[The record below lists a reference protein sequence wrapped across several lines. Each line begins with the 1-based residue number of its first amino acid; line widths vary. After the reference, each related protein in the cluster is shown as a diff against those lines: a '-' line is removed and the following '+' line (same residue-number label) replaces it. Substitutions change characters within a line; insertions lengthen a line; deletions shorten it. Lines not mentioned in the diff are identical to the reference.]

1 MRRIGA
7 LLTAALVAWVT
18 GAALGS
24 SESVD
29 PAVAAP
35 VVSVKRA
42 PGATH
47 LPILGGRP
55 IFILVL
61 GSDARAGQ
69 VVSRER
75 SDSIHLVGINLKE
88 HRATILGF
96 PRDSWVSIP
105 GRGSARINSAM
116 VLGGPELA
124 VATVESITG
133 IQIDY
138 YALTSFWGLRR
149 MIDAVGGV
157 VVDVPYPM
165 SDYASG
171 AAFDAGPQRLTGA
184 EALAFARNR
193 KDTPTGDFSRS
204 QNQGRLMLGAL
215 AEFQKDFLKDP
226 AELLTWIGAGMRN
239 MDTDLPLAEILSLA
253 FTASRIPPSAV
264 NNVVVPGSVGLA
276 GSASVV
282 YISGAANSLYADMR
296 GDGLIT

>member
-1 MRRIGA
+1 MRRVGA
-7 LLTAALVAWVT
+7 LLTAAMVAWVA
-18 GAALGS
+18 GAAIGS
-24 SESVD
+24 SETVD

-42 PGATH
+42 PGASH
-47 LPILGGRP
+47 LPLLAGRP
-55 IFILVL
+55 VFILVL

-69 VVSRER
+69 VVSGAR
-75 SDSIHLVGINLKE
+75 SDSIHLIGINLKE
-88 HRATILGF
+88 RRATILGF

-105 GRGSARINSAM
+105 GRGSGRINNAM

-133 IQIDY
+133 IDIDY

-149 MIDAVGGV
+149 MIDGVGGV

-165 SDYASG
+165 SDHASG
-171 AAFDAGPQRLTGA
+171 AFFDAGSQRLNGP

-193 KDTPTGDFSRS
+193 KDTPAGDFSRS

-215 AEFQKDFLKDP
+215 AEFRKDFLKDP
-226 AELLTWIGAGMRN
+226 GQLLTWIGAAMRN

-264 NNVVVPGSVGLA
+264 NNVVVPGSIGFV

-282 YISGAANSLYADMR
+282 HISGAASLLYSDMR